1 MLSDVGGGHSWAVEK
16 SPLGVL
22 ETGVQARVSF
32 GPPLHFIVVASQ
44 IGQGWMKVVQ
54 IPPGQSASIMHPLPS
69 FVPPEQAPVSQV
81 AAMLQSAS
89 EQQTAPLSVHRPLSL
104 THVPPGQEPGAPFGS
119 GNGGP
124 NWQPAF
130 VHFRNLQ
137 VPPGQSAFVVQLP
150 LVLEPP
156 EQRLPPASA
165 AVAAVSVIDVPLHA
179 EILEIEVPLS
189 GTWNGSGTP
198 TLAPPT

>member
-1 MLSDVGGGHSWAVEK
+1 MTPVEQ
-16 SPLGVL
+16 SPLPEPSTLTVL
-22 ETGVQARVSF
+22 MTQV
-32 GPPLHFIVVASQ
+32 L
-44 IGQGWMKVVQ
+44 
-54 IPPGQSASIMHPLPS
+54 
-69 FVPPEQAPVSQV
+69 V
-81 AAMLQSAS
+81 AAF
-89 EQQTAPLSVHRPLSL
+89 RC
-104 THVPPGQEPGAPFGS
+104 APFGS

-124 NWQPAF
+124 NRQPAF
-130 VHFRNLQ
+130 LHFRNLQ

-165 AVAAVSVIDVPLHA
+165 AVAAASVIDVPLHA

>member
-22 ETGVQARVSF
+22 EIGVQARVSF

-89 EQQTAPLSVHRPLSL
+89 EQQTAPLSVHRPL
-104 THVPPGQEPGAPFGS
+104 
-119 GNGGP
+119 
-124 NWQPAF
+124 
-130 VHFRNLQ
+130 
-137 VPPGQSAFVVQLP
+137 
-150 LVLEPP
+150 VLEPP

-165 AVAAVSVIDVPLHA
+165 AVAAASVIDVPLHA

>member
-1 MLSDVGGGHSWAVEK
+1 MTPVEQ
-16 SPLGVL
+16 SPLPEPSTLTVL
-22 ETGVQARVSF
+22 MTQV
-32 GPPLHFIVVASQ
+32 L
-44 IGQGWMKVVQ
+44 
-54 IPPGQSASIMHPLPS
+54 
-69 FVPPEQAPVSQV
+69 V
-81 AAMLQSAS
+81 AAFKC
-89 EQQTAPLSVHRPLSL
+89 
-104 THVPPGQEPGAPFGS
+104 APFGS

-165 AVAAVSVIDVPLHA
+165 AVAAASVIDVPLHA

>member
-54 IPPGQSASIMHPLPS
+54 IPPGQSALVMQPLPL

-81 AAMLQSAS
+81 APTLQSAS

-104 THVPPGQEPGAPFGS
+104 THVPPGQEPGVTVPQPPPAAQFAPG
-119 GNGGP
+119 
-124 NWQPAF
+124 
-130 VHFRNLQ
+130 V
-137 VPPGQSAFVVQLP
+137 VPPTHRIGRRS
-150 LVLEPP
+150 
-156 EQRLPPASA
+156 PAR
-165 AVAAVSVIDVPLHA
+165 
-179 EILEIEVPLS
+179 
-189 GTWNGSGTP
+189 
-198 TLAPPT
+198 

>member
-1 MLSDVGGGHSWAVEK
+1 MTPVEQ
-16 SPLGVL
+16 SPLPEPSTLTVL
-22 ETGVQARVSF
+22 MTQV
-32 GPPLHFIVVASQ
+32 LVAEY
-44 IGQGWMKVVQ
+44 KC
-54 IPPGQSASIMHPLPS
+54 
-69 FVPPEQAPVSQV
+69 
-81 AAMLQSAS
+81 AAI
-89 EQQTAPLSVHRPLSL
+89 
-104 THVPPGQEPGAPFGS
+104 GS

-124 NWQPAF
+124 NWQPAV

-165 AVAAVSVIDVPLHA
+165 AVAAASVIDVPLHA

-189 GTWNGSGTP
+189 GAWNGSGTP